1 MSAISAKAL
10 VERERAVLDRL
21 AHSDSDMD
29 EIARRSAVP
38 LTEREAA
45 IHLRDLRRTRIT
57 PGADPR
63 VAWDTNSHKHQFY
76 RRTPHEPEHYE
87 STHEAPRS
95 AYILMRERPSVVRN
109 AAYGTRGHLRY
120 VPCDVC
126 RWRDPEHRAAMTE
139 RARVYAT
146 ERVTY
151 TRTP

>member
-1 MSAISAKAL
+1 MSAFGSDPEVMRRHNERFEFATAIRARAL
-10 VERERAVLDRL
+10 CAMTEVEAL
-21 AHSDSDMD
+21 AHAKDW
-29 EIARRSAVP
+29 
-38 LTEREAA
+38 L
-45 IHLRDLRRTRIT
+45 RTRIT

-139 RARVYAT
+139 R
-146 ERVTY
+146 VTY
-151 TRTP
+151 SRAV